1 MAQAAQP
8 PLVLVTRPG
17 PAGQDLAAWLSSQG
31 FDALAWSPFALQVD
45 AAASA
50 QLVAQLRQ
58 CLASAQTCTLVLVS
72 PTVAR
77 WVAQCLQTEVQPAL
91 RGAPGTLTVMTPG
104 SGSLRAFEAAMQ
116 PAAHRWRWQSIC
128 PPDDAQLG
136 AGDLQRLLAQLDQ
149 QCASQD
155 ASGSI
160 APLPVPLHVSL
171 HASLP
176 EAPANSSADLRSQ
189 PCLVIRGDYGK
200 TALEQGLID
209 RGFQVQV
216 HPILR
221 RTVQALPDTVTGR
234 LLSLYRA
241 SASTQPAHAP
251 LALIVTS
258 TDLMR
263 ATSNALEAIDAAA
276 PGFAA
281 WAHTQRLLSLHPRI
295 VALAKQL
302 GWADA
307 GCVDGSDD
315 SFLRALQS
323 RS

>member
-1 MAQAAQP
+1 MAKAAQP

-17 PAGQDLAAWLSSQG
+17 QAGRDLAAWLSSQG
-31 FDALAWSPFALQVD
+31 FDALAWSPFVLQVD

-128 PPDDAQLG
+128 PPDDAQQG

-155 ASGSI
+155 ASGPIES
-160 APLPVPLHVSL
+160 LPV
-171 HASLP
+171 ALP
-176 EAPANSSADLRSQ
+176 EATAYSSADLRSQ

-221 RTVQALPDTVTGR
+221 RTVQALPDTVAGR

-241 SASTQPAHAP
+241 CASTQPAHAP

-258 TDLMR
+258 SDLMR
-263 ATSNALEAIDAAA
+263 ATSHALEAIDAAA

-281 WAHTQRLLSLHPRI
+281 WVRTQRLLSLHPRI